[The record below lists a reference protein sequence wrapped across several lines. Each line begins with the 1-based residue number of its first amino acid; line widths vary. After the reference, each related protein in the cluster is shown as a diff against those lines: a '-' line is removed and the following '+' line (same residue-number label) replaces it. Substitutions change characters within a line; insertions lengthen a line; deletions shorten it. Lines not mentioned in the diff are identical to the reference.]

1 MWDDEGRM
9 LLLGMTRKELENLME
24 ERGLLIDVS
33 KSD

>member
-9 LLLGMTRKELENLME
+9 MLLGMTREELENLMT